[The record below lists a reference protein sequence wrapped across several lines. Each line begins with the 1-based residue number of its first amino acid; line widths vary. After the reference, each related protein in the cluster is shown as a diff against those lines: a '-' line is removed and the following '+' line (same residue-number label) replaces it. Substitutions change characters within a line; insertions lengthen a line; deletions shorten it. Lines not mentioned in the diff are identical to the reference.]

1 MNLFNSIISNE
12 NIYKIKTLKA
22 FCFFTF
28 NNSITFLIRSQ
39 STTKATTTTRP
50 IKVMETSGTP
60 RKTTKPEISTTDVV
74 ADVSTRNYMFL
85 YIIKFT
91 FCAL

>member
-1 MNLFNSIISNE
+1 M
-12 NIYKIKTLKA
+12 
-22 FCFFTF
+22 
-28 NNSITFLIRSQ
+28 IRSL
-39 STTKATTTTRP
+39 STTTTTTTTTTRP

-74 ADVSTRNYMFL
+74 ADVSTRNNMFL

-91 FCAL
+91 FCTL